1 MKIHYYTHTTDT
13 FEYFPQFSYVPLLHS
28 EKTKNLALHRFTT
41 GFMSNF
47 LDSDSDSLLVGMSY
61 VNFLKAKTVIFL
73 TPGFQLN
80 SKMVPIPSQKCF
92 ASMLAITEALEIPTL
107 LFTPP
112 TQHYSVDRYAK
123 SPACYSQHTG
133 IPPIVH
139 QELRKLNLEPDDKVL
154 VFGRLSGWV
163 TKDFKNILEIL
174 DGFAHANSYAK

>member
-1 MKIHYYTHTTDT
+1 MKIFYYTHTHDT
-13 FEYFPQFSYVPLLHS
+13 FEHFYQFSYVPLLHQQ
-28 EKTKNLALHRFTT
+28 KTWGLALHRFTS
-41 GFMSNF
+41 GFMNNF
-47 LDSDSDSLLVGMSY
+47 LDSDSLLVGMSY
-61 VNFLKAKTVIFL
+61 VNFLKAKAVIFL
-73 TPGFQLN
+73 TSGFQFN

-112 TQHYSVDRYAK
+112 TEHYNVDRYAK
-123 SPACYSQHTG
+123 TPAHYSQHTG
-133 IPPIVH
+133 IPPVVS

-154 VFGRLSGWV
+154 VFGRLSGWT

>member
-1 MKIHYYTHTTDT
+1 MKIFYYTHTHDT
-13 FEYFPQFSYVPLLHS
+13 FEHFSQFSYVPLLHQQ
-28 EKTKNLALHRFTT
+28 KTWGLALHRFTSE
-41 GFMSNF
+41 FMNNF
-47 LDSDSDSLLVGMSY
+47 LDSDSLLVGMPY
-61 VNFLKAKTVIFL
+61 VNFLKAKAVIFL
-73 TPGFQLN
+73 TSGFQLN

-112 TQHYSVDRYAK
+112 TQHYSIDRCAK

-154 VFGRLSGWV
+154 VFGRLSGWA

-174 DGFAHANSYAK
+174 DGFAHANNYAK

>member
-1 MKIHYYTHTTDT
+1 MNIFYYTHTYDT
-13 FEYFPQFSYVPLLHS
+13 FEYFPQFSYVPLLHQQ
-28 EKTKNLALHRFTT
+28 KTWDLALHRFTS
-41 GFMSNF
+41 GFMNNF
-47 LDSDSDSLLVGMSY
+47 LDSDSLLVGMSY
-61 VNFLKAKTVIFL
+61 ANFLKAKAVIFL
-73 TPGFQLN
+73 TTGFQL
-80 SKMVPIPSQKCF
+80 SSRMVPVPSQKCF

-123 SPACYSQHTG
+123 SPTCYSQHTG

-154 VFGRLSGWV
+154 VFGRLSGWA